1 MVNPRVIY
9 KVWKYHT
16 SSSVP
21 KMLYFGEKCQCSS
34 ASWSP
39 VALPRGSGII
49 PEELLLA
56 WSLKSAKYFSIW
68 KPQHHIAEILKP
80 GEEREGQET
89 LKQRKQRFARSCSFF
104 PSPSLLFQDISHC
117 FPGFIFKQAS
127 PGATAAKCA
136 VVQPL
141 APCTSQGKS
150 SSQRTASFIS
160 FVSFPSPTLFS
171 GEYNPDR

>member
-16 SSSVP
+16 SNSVP

-39 VALPRGSGII
+39 VALTRGSGII

-89 LKQRKQRFARSCSFF
+89 LKQREQRFARSCSFSPPHPFCSRIF
-104 PSPSLLFQDISHC
+104 PTAF
-117 FPGFIFKQAS
+117 QAS
-127 PGATAAKCA
+127 SLSRQALEPLQRSA

>member
-1 MVNPRVIY
+1 
-9 KVWKYHT
+9 
-16 SSSVP
+16 
-21 KMLYFGEKCQCSS
+21 MLYFGEKCQCSS

-49 PEELLLA
+49 PEKLLLA
-56 WSLKSAKYFSIW
+56 WSLKSAKYFFIW

-80 GEEREGQET
+80 GEERKRTGNFKAERAEICPVM
-89 LKQRKQRFARSCSFF
+89 LLF